1 MNKINITQAL
11 EKFDSLL
18 DKYNDLPDYVYTLEY
33 RCKFYEWIRTLERK
47 KELKNYKIVN
57 VLTAER
63 NRETAPFWDLEK
75 DVAKWIRKGKF

>member
-1 MNKINITQAL
+1 MNKMNVTQAL

-47 KELKNYKIVN
+47 KNLKITK
-57 VLTAER
+57 
-63 NRETAPFWDLEK
+63 
-75 DVAKWIRKGKF
+75 